1 MINWPFHANAR
12 TDHTGSPRLG
22 GKAFSAAGWITRS
35 GRRFFQ
41 ETRHRQPADS
51 RDAFAPRKSFR
62 HRAARLR
69 SSGRQRLQDS
79 GRADSIPPV
88 MLDLSQYQSIGEA
101 LRDALDQYSNEV
113 CLIEADR
120 DREKERLTYRDF
132 KQRAHPLARALQEA
146 NLSAGS
152 RASIIMTNQSKW
164 LISAYAIF
172 FSGGV
177 LVPLDYKLTP
187 DEQWQLLKHSNA
199 TVLIT
204 EYPIWRQLSVSAG
217 RAAATN
223 VQTVLVTEAPAKAD
237 LGGAQRWEEF
247 RGAEEPVF
255 IPRKRKDIASIVYS
269 SGTGGRPKGCM
280 MTHENYLEQCVA
292 LTSVYPFWPG
302 VRYLSILPTNHAI
315 DFMVGFFGPFTCGA
329 CVVHL
334 RTLRPE
340 FVREA
345 FMRYKITYVSLV
357 PLVLKNLQKGLEAKF
372 AELPPRKRKVFNA
385 LVAVNKSLTKS
396 HPRLWL
402 SRRLLKQVHAA
413 FGGELQAIIVGGAF
427 TEPQTLQFF
436 YDLGIPVANGYGLTE
451 AGTAITVNDLKPF
464 RADTVGKPLPGMEV
478 KIADPSPNGI
488 GEVCVRS
495 KTVMS
500 GYLNE
505 PELTAETIVDGWLRT
520 GDLGKFDAQGHLRL
534 SGRKKNM
541 IVTEEGK
548 NIYPE
553 DIEAAFESLPVKEFC
568 VFAANYIW
576 LQRSMVGEQL
586 VLVLHLEEGQTLTEE
601 LRREISA
608 RNSRLLNY
616 KRVHGLVLVN
626 EDFPRTASLK
636 IKRNILAERLAQSD
650 RASAIL
656 PL

>member
-1 MINWPFHANAR
+1 
-12 TDHTGSPRLG
+12 
-22 GKAFSAAGWITRS
+22 
-35 GRRFFQ
+35 
-41 ETRHRQPADS
+41 
-51 RDAFAPRKSFR
+51 
-62 HRAARLR
+62 
-69 SSGRQRLQDS
+69 
-79 GRADSIPPV
+79 
-88 MLDLSQYQSIGEA
+88 MLDLSKYQSVGEA
-101 LRDALDQYSNEV
+101 LKDALNRFSNEV
-113 CLIEADR
+113 CLIEVDR
-120 DREKERLTYRDF
+120 EREKERLTYAEF
-132 KQRAHPLARALQEA
+132 QKRAHPLAKALQEA
-146 NLSAGS
+146 GFASGE

-187 DEQWQLLKHSNA
+187 DEQWQLLKHSGA
-199 TVLIT
+199 KILIT
-204 EYPIWRQLSVSAG
+204 EYPIWRQLSNSAG
-217 RAAATN
+217 RVAASN
-223 VQTVLVTEAPAKAD
+223 VQTVLVTEAPPNAD
-237 LGGAQRWEEF
+237 LAGASRWEEF
-247 RGAEEPVF
+247 RGTEEPAFV
-255 IPRKRKDIASIVYS
+255 PRKRSDTASIVYS

-292 LTSVYPFWPG
+292 LTSIYPFWPG

-329 CVVHL
+329 AVVHL

-340 FVREA
+340 YVREA
-345 FMRYKITYVSLV
+345 FPKYRITYVSLV
-357 PLVLKNLQKGLEAKF
+357 PLVLKNLQKGLQTRFDA
-372 AELPPRKRKVFNA
+372 LPARKRRVFNA
-385 LVAVNKSLTKS
+385 FVAINKVLTKS
-396 HPRLWL
+396 RPRLGI
-402 SRRLLKQVHAA
+402 SRLLLKQVHEA
-413 FGGELQAIIVGGAF
+413 FGGELRAIIVGGAF

-478 KIADPSPNGI
+478 RIVNPSSDGV
-488 GEVCVRS
+488 GEVTVRS

-505 PELTAETIVDGWLRT
+505 PELTAETIVDGWLMT
-520 GDLGKFDAQGHLRL
+520 GDLGKLDETGHLLL

-553 DIEAAFESLPVKEFC
+553 DIEKAFESLPVKEFC

-576 LQRSMVGEQL
+576 PKRSMTGEQL
-586 VLVLHLEEGQTLTEE
+586 VLVLHLDEGQEYSEQLQ
-601 LRREISA
+601 RDINA
-608 RNSRLLNY
+608 RNNRLLNY
-616 KRVHGLVLVN
+616 KRVHGVVLFK
-626 EDFPRTASLK
+626 EDFSRTASLK
-636 IKRNILAERLAQSD
+636 IKRNELAARLAILD
-650 RASAIL
+650 SAATIR